1 MASTQTGKEGAVA
14 AAVDAWCKAMIAVD
28 KSALDKITAAELSYG
43 HSSGRSETKA
53 EFIEAIMS
61 GKSGFSRIDLDGQTV
76 NVVGNIALV
85 RHMFNAIQRKEGNPV
100 KFYTLTVWTEQ
111 QGQWK
116 LLARQSAKL

>member
-1 MASTQTGKEGAVA
+1 MASTQTGKESAVA
-14 AAVDAWCKAMIAVD
+14 AAVDAWCKAMIAAD
-28 KSALDKITAAELSYG
+28 RSALDKITAAELSYG

-53 EFIEAIMS
+53 EFIDAMVS
-61 GKSGFSRIDLDGQTV
+61 GKSGFSAIDLDGQTV
-76 NVVGNIALV
+76 SIVGNIALV
-85 RHMFNAIQRKEGNPV
+85 RHMFNATQRKEGSKV